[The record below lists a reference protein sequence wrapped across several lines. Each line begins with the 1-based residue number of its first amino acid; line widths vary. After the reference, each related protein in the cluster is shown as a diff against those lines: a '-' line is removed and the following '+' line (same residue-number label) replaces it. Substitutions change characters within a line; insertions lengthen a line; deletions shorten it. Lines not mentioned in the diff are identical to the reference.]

1 MFGTLPRRVHLGPT
15 DGGRRFWQSEGD
27 NMTKVLRFLDSS
39 GDREIRFDDSEEMAQ
54 VRAEAQRLF
63 ESAMASGAVAFG
75 VNRSGGEPDR
85 KVGDFSALENETVV
99 VPRVVGG

>member
-1 MFGTLPRRVHLGPT
+1 
-15 DGGRRFWQSEGD
+15 
-27 NMTKVLRFLDSS
+27 MTKVLRFLDSS

>member
-1 MFGTLPRRVHLGPT
+1 
-15 DGGRRFWQSEGD
+15 
-27 NMTKVLRFLDSS
+27 
-39 GDREIRFDDSEEMAQ
+39 MAQ
-54 VRAEAQRLF
+54 IRAEAQRLF

-75 VNRSGGEPDR
+75 VNRAGGEPDR

>member
-1 MFGTLPRRVHLGPT
+1 
-15 DGGRRFWQSEGD
+15 
-27 NMTKVLRFLDSS
+27 
-39 GDREIRFDDSEEMAQ
+39 
-54 VRAEAQRLF
+54 
-63 ESAMASGAVAFG
+63 MASGAVAFG